1 MIKQITNKT
10 KILKFIG
17 LFLDISYDQELTN
30 SAKLEQQIKSI
41 VQQKYSE
48 INFES
53 NWIRKNLLL
62 TLIRLSL
69 FGALRAGG
77 FQKSHHPSYIRSGVS
92 VLETSNLEESLVNF
106 ADVSIYSTK
115 IRKFAKFE
123 QY

>member
-115 IRKFAKFE
+115 TRKFAKLE